1 VRCAAGGRQGYLGVA
16 RIAVAAL
23 AMVLADMQVQE
34 RPATEAETAKR
45 TGRIRGPGH
54 VVLLTIQVKPTV
66 VKPGC
71 GCCGGLMERARGD
84 PADGRFTNAILL
96 PAGLSTLESA
106 APSHVA
112 YVRQLVIDNL
122 SPSGHVGS
130 AKTPAASSG
139 ASTRRH
145 AEPPRRPSVI
155 GPVPRVLGAEDHQ
168 YRDAE
173 RS

>member
-1 VRCAAGGRQGYLGVA
+1 MVRGGVDARLYLCDALPAGRPGYLAVA

-71 GCCGGLMERARGD
+71 GCCGGLMESPAR
-84 PADGRFTNAILL
+84 RLR
-96 PAGLSTLESA
+96 PAGAQDPVASRSGIVNQ
-106 APSHVA
+106 PSHRT
-112 YVRQLVIDNL
+112 Y
-122 SPSGHVGS
+122 
-130 AKTPAASSG
+130 TPHS
-139 ASTRRH
+139 
-145 AEPPRRPSVI
+145 
-155 GPVPRVLGAEDHQ
+155 L
-168 YRDAE
+168 
-173 RS
+173 